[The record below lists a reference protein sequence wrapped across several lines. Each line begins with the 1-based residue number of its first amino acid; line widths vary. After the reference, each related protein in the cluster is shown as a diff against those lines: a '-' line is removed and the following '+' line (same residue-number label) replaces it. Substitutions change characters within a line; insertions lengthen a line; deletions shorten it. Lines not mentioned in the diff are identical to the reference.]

1 MPTTG
6 DKRKSFYRKMLLVQ
20 LGKEGS
26 QQSRRASVDR
36 KRSPDRVA
44 ARTILI
50 IDDESSALEL
60 ASHILVNDGFRVRLA
75 TSVKEGKT
83 VLQSD
88 SEISLVITDLR
99 MPEEDGFSMLE
110 FLRENLR
117 FSHIPAIVS
126 SCCSQQEKVS
136 RAIELGA
143 TDYLSKPFNA
153 ASLLSRVHRVFE
165 QSKGV
170 ILVVLENEL
179 QRSMLIRT
187 LSSAGFEIIAAN
199 TGAQALSA
207 LAGKSVRLVISE
219 LVLDDMTGLDLMM
232 EAQGSTSAAPFL
244 FLNDPITRLT
254 DDDIRSAGG
263 FGLIDRPLSNVD
275 ILRKVTVA
283 CGRRS

>member
-1 MPTTG
+1 MATAG
-6 DKRKSFYRKMLLVQ
+6 SKMKSFDRKMLLVQ

-26 QQSRRASVDR
+26 QQSRRASIDR
-36 KRSPDRVA
+36 KRAQDSVA

-50 IDDESSALEL
+50 IDDEQSALEL
-60 ASHILVNDGFRVRLA
+60 ASHILVSDGFRVRVA
-75 TSVKEGKT
+75 TTVKEGKDL
-83 VLQSD
+83 LQSD

-99 MPEEDGFSMLE
+99 MPDEDGFSVLE

-126 SCCSQQEKVS
+126 SCCSHQDKVS

-143 TDYLSKPFNA
+143 ADYLTKPFNA
-153 ASLLSRVHRVFE
+153 ESLLSRVHRVFE
-165 QSKGV
+165 RTKGM
-170 ILVVLENEL
+170 ILVVSEDDL
-179 QRSMLIRT
+179 QRSILIRI
-187 LSSAGFEIIAAN
+187 LSAAGFEIVAAD
-199 TGAQALSA
+199 TGAQALNV

-219 LVLDDMTGLDLMM
+219 LVLEDMTGLDLMM
-232 EAQGSTSAAPFL
+232 EAQGIASAMPFL
-244 FLNDPITRLT
+244 FLDDPVARLT

-275 ILRKVTVA
+275 ILHKVKVI